1 MKTYKENMEDHAD
14 SLLLLTRDD
23 WNLNNRSEM
32 LYHIKQLQ
40 SHIKDIGE
48 LVPCDCGSDD
58 ASWHGRTRREYCCDK
73 CYSLSPT
80 RESNWEWVEE

>member
-1 MKTYKENMEDHAD
+1 MDSGSRQDILTNGSAVFIDCAKERKKEDMMKTCKENMEDHAD

-40 SHIKDIGE
+40 SYINDIK
-48 LVPCDCGSDD
+48 
-58 ASWHGRTRREYCCDK
+58 
-73 CYSLSPT
+73 
-80 RESNWEWVEE
+80 

>member
-1 MKTYKENMEDHAD
+1 MDFGSRQDILTNGSAAIIRLRERIRKKEDMMKTCKENMEDHAD

-40 SHIKDIGE
+40 SYINDIK
-48 LVPCDCGSDD
+48 
-58 ASWHGRTRREYCCDK
+58 
-73 CYSLSPT
+73 
-80 RESNWEWVEE
+80 